1 MKSPLQATFL
11 LLSCAVSA
19 ILCGGGITGSSGSY
33 GPIADSGY
41 GTYEPGKLRP
51 IIESGGSSGSLSPGR
66 VVQAALH
73 TKHSI
78 RFINVDIP
86 SEDREPHIIEV
97 GASPLPIIMHFKSA
111 SSRIR
116 LQQSHS
122 GGQAGSIQET
132 KSEDQPSI
140 LRHEVIKP
148 IIQEVREVLLPYRKI
163 IQEIRPVTE
172 EIQTIVAKKSDVES
186 GKEPGSGGI
195 VGSVTTNIGGGNQL
209 LPSYGGITG
218 TVVGSGNVKRST
230 RWSNNYGR
238 Y

>member
-1 MKSPLQATFL
+1 M
-11 LLSCAVSA
+11 LSCAVSA

-148 IIQEVREVLLPYRKI
+148 IIQEVRYCRIRCSWIILIINLLFNRSVKCCCPTERSSRQVFLFSFQMILSPKFL
-163 IQEIRPVTE
+163 VT
-172 EIQTIVAKKSDVES
+172 
-186 GKEPGSGGI
+186 
-195 VGSVTTNIGGGNQL
+195 
-209 LPSYGGITG
+209 Y
-218 TVVGSGNVKRST
+218 
-230 RWSNNYGR
+230 
-238 Y
+238 